1 MVAAPVLEHP
11 LPGDADA
18 GSVRYRAH
26 SDVYRPHDDTWLL
39 MEAVVDAWTDP
50 APPSPGAA
58 PRLAAPRL
66 AAPRLLE
73 VGTGTGI
80 VACAAAL
87 SGPPDGR
94 VVATDVNPRAVE
106 LALANADL
114 NGVADRVAVARA
126 DLARGLRVEAFDLV
140 AFNPPYLPTGPGD
153 GVAGP
158 IGLAVDGG
166 VTGTDVAE
174 RFLGDL
180 GDLPGNGPP
189 VLMVASSLQDR
200 AVLEE
205 AAARAG
211 RRLRVE
217 ATRKVPW
224 ETLTVLRVDRPGPS
238 GPL

>member
-1 MVAAPVLEHP
+1 MVPEPVLEHP
-11 LPGDADA
+11 LPGDPGA
-18 GSVRYRAH
+18 VRYRAH
-26 SDVYRPHDDTWLL
+26 PDVYRPHDDTWLL

-50 APPSPGAA
+50 TPPSPG
-58 PRLAAPRL
+58 

-87 SGPPDGR
+87 AGPPDGR
-94 VVATDVNPRAVE
+94 VVATDANPRAVR
-106 LALANADL
+106 LARANARL
-114 NGVADRVAVARA
+114 NGVADRTAVAVA
-126 DLARGLRVEAFDLV
+126 DLARGLHVEAFDLV

-158 IGLAVDGG
+158 LGLAVDGG

-180 GDLPGNGPP
+180 PGDGPP

-211 RRLRVE
+211 RRLSVE
-217 ATRKVPW
+217 ATRRVPW
-224 ETLTVLRVDRPGPS
+224 ETLTVLRIDRPGAS